1 MDRTFQSKVDKWYWM
16 ILAISSV
23 FLFYCFWVHL
33 VLLALLGGLVVVFEI
48 EMLVHTRYVVMHS
61 GILRIESGRFVP
73 GREIQ
78 METIRTVRHLRS
90 WRISKP
96 ALSVDCVEIE
106 YGTEG
111 RNERVCIS
119 PKNVSDF
126 IRCLSK
132 HSPGIRIIPDES
144 KN

>member
-16 ILAISSV
+16 ILAISSL

-48 EMLVHTRYVVMHS
+48 EMVVHTRYVVM
-61 GILRIESGRFVP
+61 
-73 GREIQ
+73 
-78 METIRTVRHLRS
+78 
-90 WRISKP
+90 
-96 ALSVDCVEIE
+96 
-106 YGTEG
+106 
-111 RNERVCIS
+111 